1 MACAKVVSQFEVLP
15 VGDAGR
21 RRGWTDEEKVR
32 IVQESLRGYRQGW
45 ATARRYGISRS
56 LLTRWRKEHRLGLL
70 EESPP
75 ALFSPISAG
84 ILVPSPG
91 EISIKA
97 SEQRSGFELM
107 ARTDVPADRLLRME
121 TPTAGAACPS
131 ASLNRVVKC
140 RSP

>member
-32 IVQESLRGYRQGW
+32 IVQESLRGYRQGS

-70 EESPP
+70 EGGPP
-75 ALFSPISAG
+75 VPFSPVSIA
-84 ILVPSPG
+84 PEQPG
-91 EISIKA
+91 AATVTSSTRAA
-97 SEQRSGFELM
+97 SETVEVTLVNGRRL
-107 ARTDVPADRLLRME
+107 AVPTSIDPEALGRLIQVLER
-121 TPTAGAACPS
+121 A
-131 ASLNRVVKC
+131 
-140 RSP
+140 

>member
-15 VGDAGR
+15 AGDAGR

-70 EESPP
+70 VGGPP
-75 ALFSPISAG
+75 APFSPVSIAPEQPGAATVTSSTRAATEMVEVT
-84 ILVPSPG
+84 LVNG
-91 EISIKA
+91 RRLA
-97 SEQRSGFELM
+97 
-107 ARTDVPADRLLRME
+107 VPASIDPAALGRLI
-121 TPTAGAACPS
+121 
-131 ASLNRVVKC
+131 RVLE
-140 RSP
+140 RA